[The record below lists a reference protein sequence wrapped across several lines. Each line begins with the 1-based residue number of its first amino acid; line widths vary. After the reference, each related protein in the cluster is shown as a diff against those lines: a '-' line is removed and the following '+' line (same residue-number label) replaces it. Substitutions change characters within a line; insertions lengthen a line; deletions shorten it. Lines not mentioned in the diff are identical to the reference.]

1 MIPPDGPMFS
11 IALRNLLLWY
21 TVTKSCC
28 MCSVSVREI
37 VPVCL
42 TCLCMVQLRQNFTG
56 LHIKHLQIEHAR
68 FGKEPV
74 DHRMSSGM
82 CSWDSHCKFGRGIC
96 TRLVLTL
103 QFSELFLVLG
113 QS

>member
-1 MIPPDGPMFS
+1 
-11 IALRNLLLWY
+11 
-21 TVTKSCC
+21 
-28 MCSVSVREI
+28 
-37 VPVCL
+37 
-42 TCLCMVQLRQNFTG
+42 MVQFSQNFTE
-56 LHIKHLQIEHAR
+56 LSIKHLQIEHAR
-68 FGKEPV
+68 FRKEPV

-82 CSWDSHCKFGRGIC
+82 CSWDSHCKFGRGIG